1 MNMGSAYHKQSTW
14 KTSKRG
20 LAFIDLLLQKRQG
33 YGVGRWKVS
42 PIRHALK
49 GLPPIRHAPFK

>member
-33 YGVGRWKVS
+33 YDVGR
-42 PIRHALK
+42 
-49 GLPPIRHAPFK
+49 